1 VGRRSFKK
9 PIIYCLLLTS
19 FLGCNQI
26 KSGKDNTWIKE
37 EMKTTEKSI
46 HNSNLAFEKVILE
59 FSKGIDGGKMMLT

>member
-1 VGRRSFKK
+1 MIKK

-46 HNSNLAFEKVILE
+46 HN
-59 FSKGIDGGKMMLT
+59 